1 MIINHN
7 LSAINTLNA
16 LGKNTQ
22 ATSKSLQKL
31 STGYRI
37 NGASD
42 DAAGLAI
49 SEKMRGQI
57 SGLKQASANLRM
69 AFLYCKQQK
78 AAWIKLI
85 AFCKE

>member
-31 STGYRI
+31 STVT
-37 NGASD
+37 A
-42 DAAGLAI
+42 L
-49 SEKMRGQI
+49 
-57 SGLKQASANLRM
+57 M
-69 AFLYCKQQK
+69 ALPMTLQVLLFRKK
-78 AAWIKLI
+78 
-85 AFCKE
+85 